1 MKVCL
6 LRNHSFDPPETFTL
20 SKAQVL
26 DKNGFEVTIIGIG
39 SSVISHEV
47 ILNGNILIRRVRGDG
62 INSSPFV
69 GILNPFTLALVLNK
83 ALKEKADL
91 YYCCEYAMLPVAFML
106 KILGKRVIYSVDDDD
121 PSNFSYVMR
130 NHLHLGPISILAEKV
145 FKYFE
150 HIAIKRVDYIVTLT
164 ESLRKDRL
172 KYNQR
177 IKAIYYCI
185 DPVFHPN
192 NTNSNLVEKFRDNR
206 VIIYSGTINP
216 KKGSKEILDA
226 FDLVKKR
233 VPNALL
239 IMVGAS
245 SPKSN
250 EGGIKRFSSKIS
262 DVIVT
267 GWLSY
272 TGMPK
277 YICLG
282 KVGLAIVKPANYSYR
297 ISVPYKL
304 LEQMACGLP
313 VIAPKGLPEVER
325 IVRSA
330 GCGLLVDVNDPSQ
343 IADAAVHLLQDE
355 KTRSAMGENARNYIL
370 QHHSLE
376 IMEKEFMEIFHSV
389 LGGSPSAL

>member
-1 MKVCL
+1 MKVCI
-6 LRNHSFDPPETFTL
+6 LRNHSYDPPETFTL

-26 DKNGFEVTIIGIG
+26 DENGFEVTIIGIG
-39 SSVISHEV
+39 NNIIRHESV
-47 ILNGNILIRRVRGDG
+47 LNGNILIRRVRGNG
-62 INSSPFV
+62 IYTSPFV
-69 GILNPFTLALVLNK
+69 GILNPFTLASVLSK
-83 ALKEKADL
+83 ALHEKADL

-106 KILGKRVIYSVDDDD
+106 KILSKRVIHSVEDDD
-121 PSNFSYVMR
+121 PSNFSYVIR
-130 NHLHLGPISILAEKV
+130 NHLRLGFIATMAEKV
-145 FKYFE
+145 FRHLE
-150 HIAIKRVDYIVTLT
+150 HIAIKRVDYVVTLT

-192 NTNSNLVEKFRDNR
+192 NTDNNLVERFRDYKI
-206 VIIYSGTINP
+206 IIYSGTINP
-216 KKGSKEILDA
+216 KKGSMEILDA
-226 FDLVKKR
+226 FNKVKKR

-239 IMVGAS
+239 LMVGAS

-250 EGGIKRFSSKIS
+250 DVGIKRFSSKIP
-262 DVIVT
+262 DVIIT
-267 GWLSY
+267 GWLPY
-272 TGMPK
+272 TDMPK

-330 GCGLLVDVNDPSQ
+330 ECGLLVDVNDPSK
-343 IADAAVHLLQDE
+343 IADAVVQLLQDE

-370 QHHSLE
+370 QNHSLE
-376 IMEKEFMEIFHSV
+376 TMEKEFMEICHSV